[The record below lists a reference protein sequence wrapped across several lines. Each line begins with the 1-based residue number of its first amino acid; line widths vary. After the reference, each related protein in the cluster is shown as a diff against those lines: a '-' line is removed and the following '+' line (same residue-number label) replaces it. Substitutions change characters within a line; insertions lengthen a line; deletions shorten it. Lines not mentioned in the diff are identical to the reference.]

1 MGMTIWWCTVQ
12 PWLKRP
18 HLMWRSKDDSTW
30 LSETPIVDRGYQPDK
45 MVPIPVFSD
54 GITAFNLHCNQG
66 YFKGRDVTAYLNI
79 AKAHINAHFSWL
91 RIRGIIILELAVIFQ
106 SFVST
111 SLSNGISNSN
121 FWINN
126 WLVRKKNWHSSIRKY
141 ERNRK
146 FQFNNLTII

>member
-1 MGMTIWWCTVQ
+1 MMMHGTALVEKTTLNVKIQ
-12 PWLKRP
+12 GWLNMALRNN
-18 HLMWRSKDDSTW
+18 HCRQRISTW
-30 LSETPIVDRGYQPDK
+30 QDG
-45 MVPIPVFSD
+45 PIPVFSD

-121 FWINN
+121 FWKNN
-126 WLVRKKNWHSSIRKY
+126 WLVRKKNWHSSIRKRMY